1 MRIASAKLMTLRCDC
16 GAAGERERR
25 VQIDVQDYRWFIRR
39 VTAGRSQSTAAS
51 RELRRPG
58 TQLES
63 IAGVSIE
70 TASVAAI
77 DMRAIIQLAE
87 NDELGDQFVTEIID
101 VFLGDLS
108 KRVDAI
114 GLLMSQGDGAAIAG
128 SAHAIKG
135 SCGHFGAARLMEL
148 SREVENLGRRGQTD
162 GLQDAID
169 AMVAETQRV
178 RAALEAYRSSHAPQ

>member
-1 MRIASAKLMTLRCDC
+1 
-16 GAAGERERR
+16 
-25 VQIDVQDYRWFIRR
+25 
-39 VTAGRSQSTAAS
+39 
-51 RELRRPG
+51 LRRPG

-63 IAGVSIE
+63 IARVSIE

-77 DMRAIIQLAE
+77 DMRSITQLAE
-87 NDELGDQFVTEIID
+87 NDELGDQFVIEIID

-114 GLLMSQGDGAAIAG
+114 GLLMSEGDGAGIAA

-135 SCGHFGAARLMEL
+135 SCGHFGAARLMDL

-162 GLQDAID
+162 GLQEAID
-169 AMVAETQRV
+169 AMVAETRRV
-178 RAALEAYRSSHAPQ
+178 RTALEAHRSSHAPD

>member
-1 MRIASAKLMTLRCDC
+1 MTLRCDC

-39 VTAGRSQSTAAS
+39 VTARRSQSTAAS
-51 RELRRPG
+51 RAVARCSG

-178 RAALEAYRSSHAPQ
+178 RAALEAYRSSHATD

>member
-1 MRIASAKLMTLRCDC
+1 LLH
-16 GAAGERERR
+16 E
-25 VQIDVQDYRWFIRR
+25 Q
-39 VTAGRSQSTAAS
+39 
-51 RELRRPG
+51 LRRPG

-63 IAGVSIE
+63 IARVSIE

-77 DMRAIIQLAE
+77 DMRSIAQLAE
-87 NDELGDQFVTEIID
+87 NDELGEQFVTEIID

-114 GLLMSQGDGAAIAG
+114 GLLMSEGDGAGIAA

-178 RAALEAYRSSHAPQ
+178 RTALEAYRSSHAPQ

>member
-1 MRIASAKLMTLRCDC
+1 MSN
-16 GAAGERERR
+16 E
-25 VQIDVQDYRWFIRR
+25 
-39 VTAGRSQSTAAS
+39 AAS
-51 RELRRPG
+51 E
-58 TQLES
+58 
-63 IAGVSIE
+63 AV
-70 TASVAAI
+70 I
-77 DMRAIIQLAE
+77 DMRSITQLAE
-87 NDELGDQFVTEIID
+87 NDDLGDQFVTEIID
-101 VFLGDLS
+101 VFLGDLG

-114 GLLMSQGDGAAIAG
+114 GLLMSQGDGAGIAA

-178 RAALEAYRSSHAPQ
+178 RTALEAYRSSHAPQ